1 MNWHHHLTV
10 CLWRSVKKGVSEILC
25 LIDNLQS
32 HLTDNNRL
40 SQILFIF
47 LKFPAEALTLMLHA
61 QKQRTVEHEV
71 GNSSSRL
78 KPVLFCEG
86 WRLNVKWFNLLPEQW
101 VHKEL
106 QAACHIKCEY
116 IDVCAQCAYSLY
128 ILFHI
133 TNIFSDQNKHRM
145 PFGQQDLKW
154 IKKAVI

>member
-86 WRLNVKWFNLLPEQW
+86 WDWMSSDSIYCLNSECIRNYKRPVILNVNTSMC
-101 VHKEL
+101 V
-106 QAACHIKCEY
+106 
-116 IDVCAQCAYSLY
+116 YSLY